1 MPGVL
6 LRSIAV
12 AALLIAGLAPGMAQQ
27 LSGEEIK
34 ALISGKR
41 VYLSTPYGLE
51 FPLRY
56 RANGEVNGDASGFKL
71 AGMFAPK
78 ETGKWWVEGEKL
90 CQKWPSWYDG
100 KTLCFSV
107 RQTGRASI
115 SWTRDDGLS
124 GTARIDG

>member
-1 MPGVL
+1 MPGVPS
-6 LRSIAV
+6 RSIAV
-12 AALLIAGLAPGMAQQ
+12 TAILVAILAPATAQP
-27 LSGEEIK
+27 LSGDAIK
-34 ALISGKR
+34 ALVSGKR

-56 RANGEVNGDASGFKL
+56 RADGQVNGDASGFKL
-71 AGMFAPK
+71 AGMLAPK

-100 KTLCFSV
+100 KTLCFTV
-107 RQTGRASI
+107 RQTGKGSI

-124 GTARIDG
+124 GTARIEG

>member
-1 MPGVL
+1 MPATSAKILAVLSLLGV
-6 LRSIAV
+6 SHAPAV
-12 AALLIAGLAPGMAQQ
+12 AQNLPGA
-27 LSGEEIK
+27 EIK
-34 ALISGKR
+34 ALVSGKR

-56 RANGEVNGDASGFKL
+56 AENGQVTGDATGFRL
-71 AGMFAPK
+71 AAMFAPR

-100 KTLCFSV
+100 KTLCFTV
-107 RQTGRASI
+107 RQTGKASI

-124 GTARIDG
+124 GTARIEG

>member
-1 MPGVL
+1 MPGIL
-6 LRSIAV
+6 ARSIAV
-12 AALLIAGLAPGMAQQ
+12 AAFLIAFNASAAAQP
-27 LSGEEIK
+27 LSGDGIK
-34 ALISGKR
+34 TLVSGKR

-56 RANGEVNGDASGFKL
+56 GADGRVSGDASGFKL

-100 KTLCFSV
+100 KTLCFTV
-107 RQTGRASI
+107 RQKGKASI

-124 GTARIDG
+124 GTARIEG